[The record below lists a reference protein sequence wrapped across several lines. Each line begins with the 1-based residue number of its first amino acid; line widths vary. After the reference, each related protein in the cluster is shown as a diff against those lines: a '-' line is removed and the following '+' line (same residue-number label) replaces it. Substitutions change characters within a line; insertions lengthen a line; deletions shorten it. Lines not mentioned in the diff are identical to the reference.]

1 MHTIEHNVETG
12 EVKEIEMTVAEV
24 KSYEAEAKKIAE
36 ADKAQQEAE
45 ATKAAEKTAVL
56 AKLGLTAEE
65 VAALLS

>member
-1 MHTIEHNVETG
+1 MTKPTIKIHNVETG
-12 EVKEIEMTVAEV
+12 EVIEREMTAAE
-24 KSYEAEAKKIAE
+24 IAQLE
-36 ADKAQQEAE
+36 ADKAEAEAIKIAE